1 MESCAQCDSSDSFLP
16 TWNKVTV
23 GNCRAT
29 AFTYGSA
36 SAMHFAVFLSS
47 QAENAFY
54 LACFLEG
61 CHSAPTLKNKH
72 VL

>member
-36 SAMHFAVFLSS
+36 SAMHCAVFLSS

>member
-1 MESCAQCDSSDSFLP
+1 MESCTQCDSSDSLP

-29 AFTYGSA
+29 AFTYSSA

-47 QAENAFY
+47 QAENTFY
-54 LACFLEG
+54 LALFLRG
-61 CHSAPTLKNKH
+61 LYLSPHIKK
-72 VL
+72 